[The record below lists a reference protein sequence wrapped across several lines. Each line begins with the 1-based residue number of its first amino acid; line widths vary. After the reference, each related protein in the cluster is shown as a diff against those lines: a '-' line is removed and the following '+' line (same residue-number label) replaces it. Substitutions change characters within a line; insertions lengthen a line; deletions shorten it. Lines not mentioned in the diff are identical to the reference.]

1 MAVLINRNQLCDL
14 LAKLRNCQVVV
25 VGDLILDR
33 FIWGKIN
40 RISPEA
46 PVPVVAV
53 ERTSMHP
60 GGAAN
65 VAANLASLGVQDVSL
80 LGVVGKDPAGRDLK
94 MQVEDCQISSD
105 GFVIDPTRVTTVKSR
120 IMACQQQICR
130 TDLEDRT
137 PVSKELA
144 QHLYK
149 RFLEVLQGA
158 DAVILSDYAKGVLT
172 PDLCQLLINASK
184 QLGVPVAVDPKTVDF
199 SRYSGATLIT
209 PNLAEFHLA
218 AGVHAADSDA
228 ELLAATALIEKTEI
242 EALLVTRGEGGMTLF
257 RQDGSDHI
265 RAAAKQVFDVTGA
278 GDTVIAMVSSALAC
292 GCSSQDASALAN
304 LAAGAVVAKL
314 GTAAVTPEDLKA
326 SLPG

>member
-242 EALLVTRGEGGMTLF
+242 EALEG
-257 RQDGSDHI
+257 
-265 RAAAKQVFDVTGA
+265 
-278 GDTVIAMVSSALAC
+278 SS
-292 GCSSQDASALAN
+292 
-304 LAAGAVVAKL
+304 
-314 GTAAVTPEDLKA
+314 
-326 SLPG
+326 